1 MDQAGRVHGNTTTT
15 TTITETHVQTNLRF
29 DPSYVKTIPGALKL
43 AAVILNLIV
52 FICGVS
58 ATSYWRN
65 SATLEWAF
73 FVSMTA
79 FWVTGILLIMYV
91 LHVIEKFH
99 VIPWLLIEM
108 IFCGTWSLFYFSTG
122 IDCAVKANNYST
134 SSLAATSAFS
144 FITLIVYGY
153 DTYIKYSGWR
163 AGQLAQ
169 GERRLQQ
176 TQSSQK
182 EVI

>member
-1 MDQAGRVHGNTTTT
+1 MMHGNTTTT
-15 TTITETHVQTNLRF
+15 TTITETHVQTNIRF
-29 DPSYVKTIPGALKL
+29 DPNYVKTIQGALKV
-43 AAVILNLIV
+43 AAVVLNLIV

-58 ATSYWRN
+58 ASTYWRN
-65 SATLEWAF
+65 KPTLEWAF

-108 IFCGTWSLFYFSTG
+108 IFCGAWSLFYFSTG
-122 IDCAVKANNYST
+122 IDCAVRANEYNVPALT
-134 SSLAATSAFS
+134 ATSVFS
-144 FITLIVYGY
+144 FIALIVYAY
-153 DTYIKYSGWR
+153 DTFLKYSGWR

-169 GERRLQQ
+169 GERRVQQ

>member
-1 MDQAGRVHGNTTTT
+1 M
-15 TTITETHVQTNLRF
+15 NL
-29 DPSYVKTIPGALKL
+29 V
-43 AAVILNLIV
+43 V

-58 ATSYWRN
+58 ANQFWRN
-65 SATLEWAF
+65 TTTLEWAF
-73 FVSMTA
+73 FVAMTA
-79 FWVTGILLIMYV
+79 FWVTGILLIMYI

-108 IFCGTWSLFYFSTG
+108 IFCGTWSLFYLSTG
-122 IDCAVKANNYST
+122 IDCAVKANNPENQST
-134 SSLAATSAFS
+134 SALHATAVFS
-144 FITLIVYGY
+144 FFALIVYGY
-153 DTYIKYSGWR
+153 DTFIKFSGWK

-169 GERRLQQ
+169 GERRGQQ

>member
-1 MDQAGRVHGNTTTT
+1 
-15 TTITETHVQTNLRF
+15 
-29 DPSYVKTIPGALKL
+29 
-43 AAVILNLIV
+43 
-52 FICGVS
+52 
-58 ATSYWRN
+58 
-65 SATLEWAF
+65 
-73 FVSMTA
+73 MTA

-108 IFCGTWSLFYFSTG
+108 IFCGTWCLFYFSTG
-122 IDCAVKANNYST
+122 IDCSVKANKYQGT
-134 SSLAATSAFS
+134 SALTATSVFS
-144 FITLIVYGY
+144 FMTLVVYGY
-153 DTYIKYSGWR
+153 DTYLKYSGWR

-169 GERRLQQ
+169 GERRVQQ

>member
-1 MDQAGRVHGNTTTT
+1 
-15 TTITETHVQTNLRF
+15 
-29 DPSYVKTIPGALKL
+29 
-43 AAVILNLIV
+43 
-52 FICGVS
+52 
-58 ATSYWRN
+58 
-65 SATLEWAF
+65 
-73 FVSMTA
+73 MTA

-108 IFCGTWSLFYFSTG
+108 IFCGTWSLFYLSTG
-122 IDCAVKANNYST
+122 IDCAVKANQYAST
-134 SSLAATSAFS
+134 SSLAATSVFS
-144 FITLIVYGY
+144 FVTLIVYGY
-153 DTYIKYSGWR
+153 DTFINYSEWR

-169 GERRLQQ
+169 GERRVQQ